1 MKTPAAPVPDKTT
14 APLPASTPEERAVL
28 APLAKKHLD
37 ARLVPTITLSKKD
50 GGTQVSFDHPNER
63 IGRLLLM
70 NAVGT
75 ADSAFFDG
83 LLTHVVNIGLQGAG
97 TDSRGTNFALSVVK
111 SIAPKDEIEAML
123 ATQMAAVHMASITFA
138 RRLAHVDN
146 IPQQENASNAFN
158 KLTRTFAM
166 QMEALKRY
174 RTGGEQ
180 KVTVQHV
187 TVNDGGQAIVGPITA
202 PTGGG
207 GGG

>member
-1 MKTPAAPVPDKTT
+1 M
-14 APLPASTPEERAVL
+14 L

-70 NAVGT
+70 NGVGT

-146 IPQQENASNAFN
+146 IPQQESASNAFN

-187 TVNDGGQAIVGPITA
+187 NVNQGGQAVIGAVSA
-202 PTGGG
+202 PQGGG
-207 GGG
+207 GGA